1 MPEIALPTAAKQ
13 DEILENLKVRNE
25 NGLALKK
32 VTQKSLRKTNEYLS
46 TEIYKYTVSQ
56 DYVYIM
62 KKNKLLQLDAD
73 TFNVVAEIK
82 DVFYTG
88 SYSAF
93 MELDGDY
100 LYTVTVGLNSVAK
113 ACSLKKI
120 DTRTFEIVK
129 QITFTSGATTIG
141 DLTITDNYIC
151 VVGQGSGG
159 SSIFE
164 KGDFTLYHAPTDLF
178 GETTTFENDVLY
190 SYLYNGGSGALYKYD
205 ISTKTTKVVHDQKNI
220 YTSGMYIDGDFL
232 YLKTNQYLLK
242 VNKSTLAQVSYLIPS
257 YPISSVTFVDT
268 NNFKQI
274 NYSALNSSANGQ
286 TLISVSFSK
295 ITSDFESEEIANI
308 PLEEIAYTR
317 SYLQPTSPNFASLVV
332 INDKYFYYQDTSVI
346 LQFKYITK
354 HIGYEEV

>member
-1 MPEIALPTAAKQ
+1 MANIINLATEEKQ
-13 DEILENLKVRNE
+13 NEILENLKVRNE

-46 TEIYKYTVSQ
+46 TEIYKYTASQ
-56 DYVYIM
+56 DYVYFM

-100 LYTVTVGLNSVAK
+100 LYTVTAGLNSVAK

-120 DTRTFEIVK
+120 DTRTFKIVK
-129 QITFTSGATTIG
+129 QITFTSGSNLAG
-141 DLTITDNYIC
+141 FKITNNYIY
-151 VVGQGSGG
+151 VLGNAIGG
-159 SSIFE
+159 SSIF
-164 KGDFTLYHAPTDLF
+164 KKDDFTLYHAPTDLF
-178 GETTTFENDVLY
+178 GEIATCENDILY
-190 SYLYNGGSGALYKYD
+190 SYFYNGGSGALGRYNPNE
-205 ISTKTTKVVHDQKNI
+205 KTVKITHDNKRVN
-220 YTSGMYIDGDFL
+220 TVGMYVDGDFI
-232 YLKTNQYLLK
+232 YLKTNSILLRT
-242 VNKSTLAQVSYLIPS
+242 NKSTLTTESSFTPS
-257 YPISSVTFVDT
+257 YQLNSATFVDDKS
-268 NNFKQI
+268 FKQI
-274 NYSALNSSANGQ
+274 NYSVLNSSANGQ

-317 SYLQPTSPNFASLVV
+317 SYLQPASPMFASPVV

-354 HIGYEEV
+354 HVGYEEV